1 MEPWKD
7 LTGEVVMV
15 TGASSGIGQ
24 EFCLDLAKAGCRI
37 IASARRVDRL
47 KTLCNQI
54 NINSEG
60 LARRAIAVQLDIT
73 ADNAT
78 IEAAVQIAWDAFG
91 RIDVLINNAGL
102 RGNVYNSLDLPEEEW
117 EHTYKTNLR
126 GACSN
131 TWGLAYGSSKMALD
145 MVTKMMALELG
156 VDNIRVNSISPGIFK
171 SEITKSLMEKEWINN
186 VIVRTVPLR
195 TFGTTDPALTS
206 TVRLKPQVTWLTKY
220 LNKNP
225 LGRVFGLATT
235 LNLGWPLYLAF
246 NASGRPYPRFAS
258 HYHPHGPSYY
268 DRERLQ
274 IYISD
279 AGVIATTYVLY
290 RIALA
295 QGLTWLIPT
304 FCIIYSQRFEATRA
318 IKPLLGEYYQ
328 FDSTPF
334 YKALW
339 RDYKECIYVEKDERS
354 EDRGFF
360 VGDIKKAIPP
370 HCFQR
375 SLFRSFSYLVQDL
388 MLVSVFYYIA
398 SSYFHFLPSP
408 YYYLAWPIYWIFQG
422 CVCTGIWVIAHECGH
437 QAFSDYQWINDTV
450 GFIFHS
456 ALLTPYFSWK
466 YSHRR
471 HHSNTNSL
479 EHDENH
485 VPKLKTKLRWY
496 TKLYMNNPLGRL
508 LILAFTLTI
517 GLPLYY
523 AINIAGRPYDRFA
536 SHYDP
541 YSPIYNDRE
550 RLQIYISD
558 AGLIATIYVLYRVAL
573 TQGLTWVVCI
583 YGVPLLIVSGFIVL
597 ITLLHHTHAS
607 LPHYDSSEWDWLRG
621 ALATVDRD
629 YGVLTKVFHNITDT
643 HVVHHLFSSIP
654 HYHAMEATKA
664 VRPLLGEYYQ
674 FDGTPFYKAIWRD
687 FGCIYV
693 EKDDEATQGKGIFW
707 YKNNF

>member
-1 MEPWKD
+1 MGGGGNMFAP
-7 LTGEVVMV
+7 T
-15 TGASSGIGQ
+15 
-24 EFCLDLAKAGCRI
+24 AKTEQ
-37 IASARRVDRL
+37 
-47 KTLCNQI
+47 K
-54 NINSEG
+54 
-60 LARRAIAVQLDIT
+60 
-73 ADNAT
+73 
-78 IEAAVQIAWDAFG
+78 
-91 RIDVLINNAGL
+91 
-102 RGNVYNSLDLPEEEW
+102 
-117 EHTYKTNLR
+117 
-126 GACSN
+126 
-131 TWGLAYGSSKMALD
+131 
-145 MVTKMMALELG
+145 
-156 VDNIRVNSISPGIFK
+156 
-171 SEITKSLMEKEWINN
+171 
-186 VIVRTVPLR
+186 
-195 TFGTTDPALTS
+195 
-206 TVRLKPQVTWLTKY
+206 
-220 LNKNP
+220 KNP
-225 LGRVFGLATT
+225 LERV
-235 LNLGWPLYLAF
+235 
-246 NASGRPYPRFAS
+246 
-258 HYHPHGPSYY
+258 PS
-268 DRERLQ
+268 
-274 IYISD
+274 S
-279 AGVIATTYVLY
+279 
-290 RIALA
+290 
-295 QGLTWLIPT
+295 
-304 FCIIYSQRFEATRA
+304 
-318 IKPLLGEYYQ
+318 KP
-328 FDSTPF
+328 PF
-334 YKALW
+334 T
-339 RDYKECIYVEKDERS
+339 
-354 EDRGFF
+354 

-375 SLFRSFSYLVQDL
+375 SLIRSISYLVQDL

-398 SSYFHFLPSP
+398 SSYFHLLPSP

-485 VPKLKTKLRWY
+485 VPKFKTKLRWY

-508 LILAFTLTI
+508 LILAFTLTA

-558 AGLIATIYVLYRVAL
+558 AGLIATIYVLYRITL

-583 YGVPLLIVSGFIVL
+583 YGVPLLIVNGFIVL

-643 HVVHHLFSSIP
+643 HVVHHLFSSMP

-664 VRPLLGEYYQ
+664 VRPLLGAYYQ

-687 FGCIYV
+687 FECIYV
-693 EKDDEATQGKGIFW
+693 DKDNEASQGKGIFW
-707 YKNNF
+707 YKNNS

>member
-1 MEPWKD
+1 M
-7 LTGEVVMV
+7 GGGGNM
-15 TGASSGIGQ
+15 
-24 EFCLDLAKAGCRI
+24 
-37 IASARRVDRL
+37 SAPTEQ
-47 KTLCNQI
+47 K
-54 NINSEG
+54 
-60 LARRAIAVQLDIT
+60 
-73 ADNAT
+73 
-78 IEAAVQIAWDAFG
+78 
-91 RIDVLINNAGL
+91 
-102 RGNVYNSLDLPEEEW
+102 
-117 EHTYKTNLR
+117 
-126 GACSN
+126 
-131 TWGLAYGSSKMALD
+131 
-145 MVTKMMALELG
+145 
-156 VDNIRVNSISPGIFK
+156 
-171 SEITKSLMEKEWINN
+171 
-186 VIVRTVPLR
+186 
-195 TFGTTDPALTS
+195 
-206 TVRLKPQVTWLTKY
+206 
-220 LNKNP
+220 KNP
-225 LGRVFGLATT
+225 LERV
-235 LNLGWPLYLAF
+235 
-246 NASGRPYPRFAS
+246 
-258 HYHPHGPSYY
+258 PS
-268 DRERLQ
+268 
-274 IYISD
+274 S
-279 AGVIATTYVLY
+279 
-290 RIALA
+290 
-295 QGLTWLIPT
+295 
-304 FCIIYSQRFEATRA
+304 
-318 IKPLLGEYYQ
+318 KP
-328 FDSTPF
+328 PF
-334 YKALW
+334 T
-339 RDYKECIYVEKDERS
+339 
-354 EDRGFF
+354 

-370 HCFQR
+370 HCFHR
-375 SLFRSFSYLVQDL
+375 SLIRSSSYLVQDL
-388 MLVSVFYYIA
+388 VLVSVFYYIA
-398 SSYFHFLPSP
+398 TTYFHLLPSP

-422 CVCTGIWVIAHECGH
+422 CVCTGVWVIAHECGH
-437 QAFSDYQWINDTV
+437 QAFCDYQWINDTV

-485 VPKLKTKLRWY
+485 VPKVKTKLRWY
-496 TKLYMNNPLGRL
+496 TKLYVNNPLGRL
-508 LILAFTLTI
+508 LLIAFTLTA

-583 YGVPLLIVSGFIVL
+583 YGVPLLIVNGFIVL

-687 FGCIYV
+687 FECIYV